1 MKWERPERIN
11 KPFYHVT
18 FPMKSNSLS
27 IKTASIKTFVKDS
40 TVEII
45 TEDQF
50 DMNDGTNLAYEK

>member
-1 MKWERPERIN
+1 
-11 KPFYHVT
+11 
-18 FPMKSNSLS
+18 MKSNSLS